1 MPLIH
6 GGDGSS
12 RVASEWN
19 ETLERKEFV
28 MSRADSGNA
37 PQQQGQQQGMTDQ
50 LKDKAGEVASNLRD
64 MGSQVRDM
72 AGQQYQQALD
82 TAQDYYQQGRD
93 KAMEW
98 QGELEEY
105 VRDQPLKALAIA
117 AGVGVVL
124 GILWKRS

>member
-1 MPLIH
+1 
-6 GGDGSS
+6 
-12 RVASEWN
+12 
-19 ETLERKEFV
+19 

-37 PQQQGQQQGMTDQ
+37 PQQGQQQGMTDQ
-50 LKDKAGEVASNLRD
+50 LRDKAGEVATNLRD
-64 MGSQVRDM
+64 MGSQVRD
-72 AGQQYQQALD
+72 AASQQYQQALD

-98 QGELEEY
+98 QGQVEEY
-105 VRDQPLKALAIA
+105 VREQPLKALAIA

>member
-1 MPLIH
+1 
-6 GGDGSS
+6 
-12 RVASEWN
+12 
-19 ETLERKEFV
+19 

-37 PQQQGQQQGMTDQ
+37 PQQGQQQQGMTDQ
-50 LKDKAGEVASNLRD
+50 LRDKAGEVASNLRD
-64 MGSQVRDM
+64 MGSQVRD
-72 AGQQYQQALD
+72 AATQQYHTAVD

-93 KAMEW
+93 RAMEW
-98 QGELEEY
+98 QGQVEEY